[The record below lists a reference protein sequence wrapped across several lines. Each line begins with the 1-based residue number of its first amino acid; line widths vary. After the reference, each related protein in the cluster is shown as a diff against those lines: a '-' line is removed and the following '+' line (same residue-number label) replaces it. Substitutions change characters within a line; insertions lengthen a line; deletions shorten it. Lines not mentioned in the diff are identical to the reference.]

1 MLEQVI
7 EFVSNHLL
15 LVTALVVLLVALVVT
30 ENKRGGLSV
39 STHEATKLI
48 NREKAVVLDLRAK
61 SEFQSGHIVDA
72 LNLPYTSLASRLNE
86 LEKYKE
92 RPIILVCKM
101 GQHSGAAAKILMK
114 AGYNQVTRM
123 SGGMAEWNSS
133 NLPVVK
139 S

>member
-1 MLEQVI
+1 MEQVF
-7 EFVSNHLL
+7 EFIGNHMLL
-15 LVTALVVLLVALVVT
+15 ATALVVLLIALVVT
-30 ENKRGGLSV
+30 ENKRGGQSV

-48 NREKAVVLDLRAK
+48 NREKAIVLDLRPQA
-61 SEFQSGHIVDA
+61 EFKSGHIVDA
-72 LNLPYTSLASRLNE
+72 LNIPYASLSGHLTE
-86 LEKYKE
+86 LEKYKD

-123 SGGMAEWNSS
+123 AGGMAEWGSS

>member
-1 MLEQVI
+1 MEQVF
-7 EFVSNHLL
+7 EFIGNHMLL
-15 LVTALVVLLVALVVT
+15 ATALVVLLIALVVT
-30 ENKRGGLSV
+30 ENKRGGQSV

-48 NREKAVVLDLRAK
+48 NREKAVVLDLRPQA
-61 SEFQSGHIVDA
+61 EFKSGHIVDA
-72 LNLPYTSLASRLNE
+72 LNIPYTSLSGHLTE
-86 LEKYKE
+86 LEKYKD

-123 SGGMAEWNSS
+123 AGGMAEWGSS

>member
-1 MLEQVI
+1 MEQVF
-7 EFVSNHLL
+7 EFIGNHMLL
-15 LVTALVVLLVALVVT
+15 ATALVVLLIALVVT
-30 ENKRGGLSV
+30 ENKRGGQSV

-48 NREKAVVLDLRAK
+48 NREKAVVLDLRPQA
-61 SEFQSGHIVDA
+61 EFKSGHIVDA
-72 LNLPYTSLASRLNE
+72 LNIPYASLSGHLTE
-86 LEKYKE
+86 LEKYKD

-123 SGGMAEWNSS
+123 AGGMAEWGSS